1 MKLDC
6 LKFSILNFLLLEDSR
21 LPHASQP
28 ASQRPCI
35 YKFNLKQ
42 LLDAVVAVVLVAFK
56 LVVVQFATYI
66 GT

>member
-6 LKFSILNFLLLEDSR
+6 LKFSKLNFLLLEDSR
-21 LPHASQP
+21 LQH